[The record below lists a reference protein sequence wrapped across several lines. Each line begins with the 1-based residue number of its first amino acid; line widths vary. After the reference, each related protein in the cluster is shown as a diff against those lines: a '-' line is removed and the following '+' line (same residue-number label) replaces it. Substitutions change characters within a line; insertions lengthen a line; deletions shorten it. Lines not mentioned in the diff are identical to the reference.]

1 MYRIKTFNN
10 IAPAGLARLD
20 PACYTVGSAVEDE
33 EGILVRSAS
42 LLDYPFPESLLAV
55 ARAGAGV
62 NNIPLERCSERG
74 IAVFSTPG
82 ANANAV
88 KELVLCAML
97 LCSRD
102 IPGAVRW
109 VRRQAEAGVDVETVV
124 EKGKSAY
131 AGPELYRKTL
141 GVIGLGAIG
150 SLVANAAL
158 SLGMDV
164 YGYDPY
170 LSVDAALRLDR
181 HVHVV
186 QDIQELYRKADYLT
200 AHIHYN
206 EKTRGMIGQ
215 EAFAAMKPGV
225 RLVNLA
231 RGGIVDD
238 EALLQ
243 ALDAGQVTA
252 YVTDFPTNRL
262 VAAPHVIA
270 MPHLGAS
277 TPESEQNCAV
287 MAADQLRDYLE
298 NGNIHNAVNLPDVRL
313 ERSGVLR
320 LCMLHRNIPA
330 MLAGITALLSRDGV
344 NLENLSNKSKGD
356 YAYTL
361 ADLGSEVDPAVIA
374 ELRSLPNVI
383 RVRCIR

>member
-109 VRRQAEAGVDVETVV
+109 VRRQAKAGVDVETVV

-200 AHIHYN
+200 ADIHYN

-330 MLAGITALLSRDGV
+330 MLAGITALLSRVGV